1 MEGDAG
7 DDEKNWKFSLLPDFE
22 SFPRQVLVCDFARK
36 LCLSGSLRELER
48 ALRLGSVGSV
58 RLSLRS

>member
-22 SFPRQVLVCDFARK
+22 SFLRQVLVCDFTGK
-36 LCLSGSLRELER
+36 LCLSDSLRELKL
-48 ALRLGSVGSV
+48 ALRLASVGSV